1 MSAKRETA
9 THCLNE
15 LEIRAELLEIKG
27 KKAEAKQGTPFFDAL
42 SEQSL

>member
-9 THCLNE
+9 THCLSE

-27 KKAEAKQGTPFFDAL
+27 KKAEAKQGTPCYENLIKPF
-42 SEQSL
+42 